1 MFSKPRSLTQLI
13 VLLALGLSACASFGN
28 SSTPTPSIPTST
40 PVPPTATPPPS
51 AAIVNGEYIL
61 ISEFQAEL
69 ARYKAAQTSLGLSFT
84 DEDANKAVLEDLIAQ
99 YLLAQG
105 AREQNFQVT
114 EADLKSRLDAL
125 ANQIGGAD
133 ALKQW
138 QSAHGYDEASFQISL
153 KRSIES
159 AWMRDKIIADV
170 PVSAEQVHLRQ
181 ILTYNES
188 DALDALNQLKGGADF
203 NELAAL
209 YDPVTLGELGWI
221 PRGYLLDAKA
231 DEAVFALQVD
241 QYSEV
246 IATDAGYHIF
256 KVIERGEHQ
265 LSPDAYLMMQEQALQ
280 KWLADKRSSSEII
293 LAP

>member
-51 AAIVNGEYIL
+51 AAVVNGEYIL
-61 ISEFQAEL
+61 STEFQAEL
-69 ARYKAAQTSLGLSFT
+69 ARYKVAQTSLGLTVT

-125 ANQIGGAD
+125 ENQIGGTD

-231 DEAVFALQVD
+231 DEAVFALQVE
-241 QYSEV
+241 QYSDV

-280 KWLADKRSSSEII
+280 KWLADKRASSEII

>member
-241 QYSEV
+241 QYTEV
-246 IATDAGYHIF
+246 VATDAGYHIF